1 MSRLD
6 ARRWPLAVKITVS
19 ITFMITLAVL
29 SVTVMALRR
38 ERESFRSEYQQ
49 QARLL
54 LQLLEEV
61 SADALYNLDVDFIQ
75 EIVQE
80 LEESALLLNGR
91 VYDAD
96 GRLIADSS
104 RQGAELAFSLNPDP
118 LGQRL
123 VAADDQVYEWQ
134 SDRLLAGQS
143 VVAGRQRLGAISIEL
158 SMAPLD
164 KKIASVRNEG
174 LLIALLTIIAGTV
187 VALLLSRSIT
197 DPLHELVG
205 AAQRIAEGDTTQK
218 IALTPDFT
226 RITAKPAA
234 VTRNNH
240 HRLDEVGQLA
250 QAFNEMSDAIQKR
263 ELSLVDQ
270 AESLRLARD
279 QAQEA
284 ARLKSEFLANVS
296 HELRTPL
303 NVIMGFSDM
312 MLMGIDGDMNDKQ
325 QHKLER
331 LRENAGRLLTLIN
344 DILDLSRIEARRLEV
359 LHKPFAPRAL
369 ADRVAAHVAVLA
381 ADKPGIEFKK
391 SVADTMPETL
401 IGDEQRI
408 EQIAV
413 NLLSNAFKFTDQG
426 TVSLD
431 ISPDLRAHTWTI
443 RVSDTGI
450 GIPPHALDLI
460 FEEFRQVDGSP
471 TRAYTGT
478 GLGLA
483 IARNLARLMNGS
495 VAVESEL
502 GKGSTFT
509 VTLPLVENQEPEGKP
524 VEKEKT

>member
-104 RQGAELAFSLNPDP
+104 RQGAELAFNLEPDP

-205 AAQRIAEGDTTQK
+205 AAQRIAEGDTTK
-218 IALTPDFT
+218 DRLDAGFHP
-226 RITAKPAA
+226 
-234 VTRNNH
+234 H
-240 HRLDEVGQLA
+240 HREASGGH
-250 QAFNEMSDAIQKR
+250 R
-263 ELSLVDQ
+263 E
-270 AESLRLARD
+270 
-279 QAQEA
+279 
-284 ARLKSEFLANVS
+284 
-296 HELRTPL
+296 
-303 NVIMGFSDM
+303 
-312 MLMGIDGDMNDKQ
+312 
-325 QHKLER
+325 
-331 LRENAGRLLTLIN
+331 
-344 DILDLSRIEARRLEV
+344 
-359 LHKPFAPRAL
+359 
-369 ADRVAAHVAVLA
+369 
-381 ADKPGIEFKK
+381 
-391 SVADTMPETL
+391 
-401 IGDEQRI
+401 
-408 EQIAV
+408 
-413 NLLSNAFKFTDQG
+413 
-426 TVSLD
+426 
-431 ISPDLRAHTWTI
+431 
-443 RVSDTGI
+443 
-450 GIPPHALDLI
+450 
-460 FEEFRQVDGSP
+460 
-471 TRAYTGT
+471 
-478 GLGLA
+478 
-483 IARNLARLMNGS
+483 
-495 VAVESEL
+495 
-502 GKGSTFT
+502 
-509 VTLPLVENQEPEGKP
+509 
-524 VEKEKT
+524 